1 VARGKRDSLAICCW
15 VRPRAWRS
23 WRTLAARRA
32 ARSSVTQHPLALF
45 QKIVN
50 GSKERSRPAQI
61 VGMNQQEKAAVVPET
76 ALITGAS
83 RGLGAA
89 LGRAL
94 AARGTRVV
102 LVARGEAEL
111 AAVVSSIRAAG
122 GEAHAF
128 VADVADKRDVY
139 PLAGA
144 AADLVGPIELLVNNA
159 SELGRAPLRLLFD
172 TECEELE
179 RVLAVNVLGPFR
191 LSKAVGGAM
200 AIRRSGTIVNVS
212 SDAAVNAYARW
223 GGYSASKAAL
233 DQLGRVLAVELA
245 EHGVRVLSVDPGE
258 MNTAMHR
265 AALPDADPHSLLDPA
280 VVAER
285 IVALLERGDLPIGAR
300 VVLGEEVRP

>member
-1 VARGKRDSLAICCW
+1 
-15 VRPRAWRS
+15 
-23 WRTLAARRA
+23 
-32 ARSSVTQHPLALF
+32 LF

-50 GSKERSRPAQI
+50 RSNEPSKAPHAFFMENPNPAAFPRS
-61 VGMNQQEKAAVVPET
+61 
-76 ALITGAS
+76 ALVTGAS

-102 LVARGEAEL
+102 LVARGDAEL
-111 AAVVSSIRAAG
+111 QSVAASIRAAG
-122 GEAHAF
+122 GEAYTLT
-128 VADVADKRDVY
+128 ADVGDKRAVY

-144 AADLVGPIELLVNNA
+144 AAELVGPIELLVNNA
-159 SELGRAPLRLLFD
+159 SELGPTPLRLLFD

-200 AIRRSGTIVNVS
+200 ALRRSGTILNLS

-223 GGYSASKAAL
+223 GAYSASKAAL

-245 EHGVRVLSVDPGE
+245 EHGVRVLCVDPGE
-258 MNTAMHR
+258 MDTAMHR
-265 AALPDADPHSLLDPA
+265 AALPDADPRSLADPA
-280 VVAER
+280 AVAER
-285 IVALLERGDLPIGAR
+285 IVRLLARSDVAVGAR
-300 VVLGEEVRP
+300 VEIGREEASS

>member
-1 VARGKRDSLAICCW
+1 MKQQKNPVA
-15 VRPRAWRS
+15 
-23 WRTLAARRA
+23 
-32 ARSSVTQHPLALF
+32 
-45 QKIVN
+45 
-50 GSKERSRPAQI
+50 
-61 VGMNQQEKAAVVPET
+61 VPET

-89 LGRAL
+89 LGKAL

-111 AAVVSSIRAAG
+111 SAVVASIRAAG
-122 GEAHAF
+122 GEAHAL
-128 VADVADKRDVY
+128 VADVADKRAVY

-159 SELGRAPLRLLFD
+159 SELGPTPLRLLLD

-179 RVLAVNVLGPFR
+179 RVLAVHVLGPFR

-200 AIRRSGTIVNVS
+200 ALRRSGTIVNVS

-223 GGYSASKAAL
+223 GAYSASKAAL
-233 DQLGRVLAVELA
+233 DQLGRVLGVELA

-265 AALPDADPHSLLDPA
+265 AALPDADPRLLLAPA

-285 IVALLERGDLPIGAR
+285 IVALLQRDDLAVGAR
-300 VVLGEEVRP
+300 VVAGEEAGS